1 MGIVCF
7 SRVFFVAPDLETAGL
22 YLRRMVD
29 GASAGAGFD
38 HVLVLATLLG
48 LGWNFVG
55 HRVRDG
61 YAGLSRACL
70 GPARRA
76 SGSRRSSSSC
86 SSAPAAEPQR
96 VLRVLMDRT
105 DWTPRA
111 LIGAALGLR
120 HRRRAA
126 IRGAL
131 DASARLANDDEVR
144 PQALT
149 GPLAALAGTAGWT
162 GRSSD
167 GLSRATAGTTATP
180 GGASSPPP
188 PPRPRRLA
196 RPAPP
201 ERARVRATRRHLRRA
216 PGRLRAS
223 ALRSLARLI
232 VGASSIQFEL
242 GRALETQ
249 LEERDGL
256 SVERWGRHSTGLS
269 RADYFDWLEKGAE
282 LADAF
287 APDLVIAQVGGND
300 CQVITNVDGSE
311 VARFGDGDAWDAA
324 YAERVRAFVSVFTE
338 RGARV
343 VVLGMPIMRSRS
355 FRSKMSRL
363 NAVAEGA
370 VLDAHE
376 RFVSTWDWTADERG
390 EYRGTA
396 IIDGRERVTR
406 ADDGIHMTVHGA
418 HDVAARI
425 LDELSRA
432 IAFPEAPDPLALAIA
447 ALLSVSCGATR
458 APDANADAPEVAAA
472 AVAPPRRAAAL

>member
-1 MGIVCF
+1 
-7 SRVFFVAPDLETAGL
+7 
-22 YLRRMVD
+22 MV
-29 GASAGAGFD
+29 
-38 HVLVLATLLG
+38 
-48 LGWNFVG
+48 
-55 HRVRDG
+55 
-61 YAGLSRACL
+61 
-70 GPARRA
+70 
-76 SGSRRSSSSC
+76 
-86 SSAPAAEPQR
+86 
-96 VLRVLMDRT
+96 RT

-111 LIGAALGLR
+111 LIGALWACAIAGALLY
-120 HRRRAA
+120 A
-126 IRGAL
+126 GAL
-131 DASARLANDDEVR
+131 DASARLANDGEGA
-144 PQALT
+144 PAQALT
-149 GPLAALAGTAGWT
+149 GPLAALAGNAGWT
-162 GRSSD
+162 GALERWSLARD
-167 GLSRATAGTTATP
+167 RWYDRDP
-180 GGASSPPP
+180 GWGVVAAPPP
-188 PPRPRRLA
+188 PPRPETPAPDPPPPELA
-196 RPAPP
+196 RGFVLTPVISDAHPDAFAPARFAPS
-201 ERARVRATRRHLRRA
+201 RV
-216 PGRLRAS
+216 
-223 ALRSLARLI
+223 LI

-376 RFVSTWDWTADERG
+376 RFVSTWDWTADEHG

-432 IAFPEAPDPLALAIA
+432 IAFPEAP
-447 ALLSVSCGATR
+447 
-458 APDANADAPEVAAA
+458 
-472 AVAPPRRAAAL
+472 